1 MKKKFVSSMDPI
13 EKLRH
18 IGGNKQNI
26 QKRLASMSI
35 KVLTKQVL
43 LIRIEYLSPK

>member
-1 MKKKFVSSMDPI
+1 MDPI

-18 IGGNKQNI
+18 IGGNKQKI
-26 QKRLASMSI
+26 QKRLVSMCI

-43 LIRIEYLSPK
+43 LIRIEYFSPK